1 MRLIWGGH
9 SFVTIHFCPGTKTHI
24 RKSLHDW
31 YEAAGDPIL
40 VLRRL
45 CPRGITPQSSA
56 DAVPV
61 RHYPNSW
68 DCGIFRISPASKSVR
83 NRKISSDPRGGAQ
96 APPRTAR
103 RSPRQSGSHCSE
115 RHVREPAAFYVRSRD
130 HLDVVADDPDCYL
143 PALPGAPTAPKMVSV
158 HFLDCSKDGLDDAAL
173 VVLAHEPGQLVPV
186 RSGHIA
192 PGLAA
197 PVLADGIGLG
207 PDARYH
213 ALVGYGV
220 ADLPG

>member
-1 MRLIWGGH
+1 MCSTPAVW
-9 SFVTIHFCPGTKTHI
+9 
-24 RKSLHDW
+24 
-31 YEAAGDPIL
+31 
-40 VLRRL
+40 L
-45 CPRGITPQSSA
+45 CPRDITPQSSA

-68 DCGIFRISPASKSVR
+68 DCGIFRISPASKSAR
-83 NRKISSDPRGGAQ
+83 NRKIQSDPRGGAQ

-103 RSPRQSGSHCSE
+103 RLPRLLRNHCSE
-115 RHVREPAAFYVRSRD
+115 RLVREPATFYVRSRD
-130 HLDVVADDPDCYL
+130 CLDVVADDPDCYL
-143 PALPGAPTAPKMVSV
+143 PALPGAPTTPKMVSV
-158 HFLDCSKDGLDDAAL
+158 HFLDCAKDGLDDAAL
-173 VVLAHEPGQLVPV
+173 VVLVHEPGQLVPV
-186 RSGHIA
+186 CLGHIA

-220 ADLPG
+220 ADLPGHTSGYVDSLTYDPK